1 MCAYV
6 FFLLPFPK
14 KVDGEVNYE
23 LFMLYFNHSVT
34 AKEFT
39 KMYYALVQL
48 LLSLPSPSF
57 C

>member
-1 MCAYV
+1 M
-6 FFLLPFPK
+6 
-14 KVDGEVNYE
+14 NY
-23 LFMLYFNHSVT
+23 LCYILTMHSVT